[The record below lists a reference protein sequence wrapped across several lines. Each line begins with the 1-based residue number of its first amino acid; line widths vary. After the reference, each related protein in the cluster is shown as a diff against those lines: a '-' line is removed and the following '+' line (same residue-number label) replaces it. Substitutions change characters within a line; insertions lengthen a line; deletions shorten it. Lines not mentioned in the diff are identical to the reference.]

1 MRNIPQPY
9 VLDKDLLLPHP
20 ALSPQFRPPL
30 IGNHTTVNHL
40 PTFWYP
46 PVIAVLSFSDCRYV
60 LPFTSGGRSR
70 RRGASMPGHEQCP
83 MQTGR
88 DIGAR
93 GDQCGRG
100 TRTEYDRRGKYSLY
114 LGNELLPKMP
124 YSASGRRDGDT
135 QDNNA
140 LGRIYRTILNEQNF
154 LLLRLSLATSQG
166 GTHISASHRIITI
179 LPTKL
184 YTDISCD
191 NVL

>member
-1 MRNIPQPY
+1 MPLHSLRQNKALKAR
-9 VLDKDLLLPHP
+9 VELPP
-20 ALSPQFRPPL
+20 SA
-30 IGNHTTVNHL
+30 
-40 PTFWYP
+40 
-46 PVIAVLSFSDCRYV
+46 
-60 LPFTSGGRSR
+60 SGIRRHGRSR

-88 DIGAR
+88 DLGAR

-154 LLLRLSLATSQG
+154 LLPHPTLS
-166 GTHISASHRIITI
+166 SHFRPPLIGNHTTVNH
-179 LPTKL
+179 LPTFW
-184 YTDISCD
+184 YPHVIA
-191 NVL
+191 VLSFSDCRYVLPFTSGGRSRRRGASMPGHEQ